1 MYCPSCGTEIL
12 QEMSYCNRCGAS
24 LKAVVSQAEDAPVS
38 RVSATG
44 AAWAISAA
52 VAFITLGGFALI
64 FAMVM
69 ALVTRGIPFTD
80 GPTAMIVFA
89 LLVILVVDW
98 LLIRQLPRLLGL
110 FQFKSE
116 KEQPKKTER
125 KKQELSGR
133 PRPQIAAP
141 FEPVSSVTDHTT
153 RTFEPVYRERDTQ
166 R

>member
-1 MYCPSCGTEIL
+1 MYCPSCGTELL

-24 LKAVVSQAEDAPVS
+24 LKTLVNQADDAPVQ
-38 RVSATG
+38 RVNATG
-44 AAWAISAA
+44 AAWAISIA

-69 ALVTRGIPFTD
+69 ALVTRGVPFTD
-80 GPTAMIVFA
+80 GPTAMIVFS

-116 KEQPKKTER
+116 KEESKKTER
-125 KKQELSGR
+125 KKPELSAK
-133 PRPQIAAP
+133 PRPQIAAQ
-141 FEPVSSVTDHTT
+141 FEPSSSVTDHTT